1 MAGEWL
7 KLEANTPEKPEV
19 FAITVAMGWED
30 PDLAVGK
37 LFKVWRWFD
46 QQTVDGNAPNVT
58 LGLLDRV
65 SGVSGFAQAMCNAGW
80 LVQACGGLSL
90 PNFDRHN
97 GKTAKDRA
105 LTAKRVAKHKSN
117 AIGND
122 ASVTSALPREEKSRE
137 ELKTTNAAA
146 LVAASD
152 AGNLSASPL
161 DRQDCPHKEIV
172 GLYHEILPQCP
183 QVRDWT
189 KTRQAHLR
197 ARWNEDKGRQSLDYW
212 RRYFGYVAK
221 CPFLV
226 GASNTGNGRKPFVA
240 DLEWLVTSANFTK
253 VREGKYEQ

>member
-58 LGLLDRV
+58 LALLDRV
-65 SGVSGFAQAMCNAGW
+65 SGVSGFAQAMCDAGW
-80 LVQACGGLSL
+80 LVQASGALSL

-117 AIGND
+117 AACN
-122 ASVTSALPREEKSRE
+122 AENVTSALPREENSRE
-137 ELKTTNAAA
+137 ELKTTTADAV
-146 LVAASD
+146 VAASKPGVSS
-152 AGNLSASPL
+152 AGT
-161 DRQDCPHKEIV
+161 DRKDCPHKEIV
-172 GLYHEILPQCP
+172 ALYHEILPQCP
-183 QVRDWT
+183 RVRDWT
-189 KTRQAHLR
+189 PARANHLR
-197 ARWNEDKGRQSLDYW
+197 ARWNENKGRQSLEYW
-212 RRYFGYVAK
+212 RRYFEYVAT

-226 GASNTGNGRKPFVA
+226 GATNAPAGRKPFFA

-253 VREGKYEQ
+253 VREQKYEQ